1 MRFLYFLMAGTCAI
15 TFSSQQE
22 TLAKRG
28 KSTPAPVVTTVQ
40 DTTIHQKARQIPL
53 FKGKPWDPA
62 FRQWVAN
69 HLQYPETLAQR
80 GLGGRVI
87 VRFVLEKDGSINQVE
102 ILESPYLLLSAEV
115 IRVLGLSPKWTP
127 AKNEA
132 GETVRLYI
140 VVPVNFV
147 MAPDPRQDKSL
158 PPQIR
163 QGKHAY

>member
-1 MRFLYFLMAGTCAI
+1 MKTTVKILALVGVCTFTLSSQPTCAKKKV
-15 TFSSQQE
+15 SVPD
-22 TLAKRG
+22 
-28 KSTPAPVVTTVQ
+28 STMQ
-40 DTTIHQKARQIPL
+40 DTTIYKDSRQIPL

-62 FRQWVAN
+62 FRLWVAN
-69 HLQYPETLAQR
+69 RLQYPEALAQR

-127 AKNEA
+127 AKNEK
-132 GETVRLYI
+132 GEFVRLQI
-140 VVPVNFV
+140 VVPINFV
-147 MAPDPRQDKSL
+147 MAPDPRKDKSL

-163 QGKHAY
+163 QGNHGF